1 MRRMKRKN
9 YKKDLGQTAM
19 EYLLI
24 LGVMTAIALVA
35 FRTMLPVA
43 RQETNLYFNA
53 VTTNLL
59 GSTAVIRYLD
69 TNYP

>member
-1 MRRMKRKN
+1 MRRRN
-9 YKKDLGQTAM
+9 DYKKDPGQAAM

-43 RQETNLYFNA
+43 RQETNSYFNA

-59 GSTAVIRYLD
+59 GSTAVIRTGAL
-69 TNYP
+69 NYP

>member
-1 MRRMKRKN
+1 MRRRN
-9 YKKDLGQTAM
+9 DYKKDPGQAAM

-24 LGVMTAIALVA
+24 LGVMTAIALIA

-53 VTTNLL
+53 VAANFY
-59 GSTAVIRYLD
+59 GPRAVIRFLD